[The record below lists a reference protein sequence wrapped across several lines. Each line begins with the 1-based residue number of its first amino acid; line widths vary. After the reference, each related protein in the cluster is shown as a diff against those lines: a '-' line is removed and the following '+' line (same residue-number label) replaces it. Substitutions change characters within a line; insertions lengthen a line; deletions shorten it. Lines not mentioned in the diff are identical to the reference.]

1 MGKLNENPEQYD
13 KQEVTVGGLIVEKT
27 DRITRR
33 NDVMSIIRLED
44 FSGSASIVVFPQKF
58 QQYQAMLAVDMAVRI
73 SGRIDAD
80 EKGVQIIAD
89 TIKPLKVNYDTA
101 KRIVIHIRP
110 GF

>member
-1 MGKLNENPEQYD
+1 
-13 KQEVTVGGLIVEKT
+13 
-27 DRITRR
+27 
-33 NDVMSIIRLED
+33 
-44 FSGSASIVVFPQKF
+44 
-58 QQYQAMLAVDMAVRI
+58 MLAVDMAVRI

-110 GF
+110 GFDTAEASNALKNYSSKQPGRYRSPFIYIGNGNALM